1 MRNTI
6 NQIIESEF
14 KGKKLRDY
22 LKFDLKLSSRMI
34 KNLAKNN
41 LVFIN
46 RKASRMDYILKGG
59 ERLTINLDKEE
70 SQNIKPVKMD
80 LTVVFEDDSL
90 IVLDKP
96 PFMVVHPTKSH
107 QEDTLANGLLY
118 YFNEHKDNSIVRFVS
133 RLDMN
138 TSGLII
144 VAKNQFTHSYFAR
157 LKDEDKII
165 KEYIAITEGEY
176 GVSSGTINLPISKEA
191 LENFRREVRDD
202 GQIAITHFN
211 VLELLDGYSVVKFRL
226 ETGRT
231 HQIRVHSSSI
241 GHPLVNDVLYGGK
254 SLGTALDR
262 QFLHASFLKFIHP
275 MTGNI
280 LELHSDIPI
289 DMKEFILSKRK

>member
-6 NQIIESEF
+6 NQVIEAEY
-14 KGKKLRDY
+14 KGKKLRDF

-34 KNLAKNN
+34 KNLAKND
-41 LVFIN
+41 LIFIN
-46 RKASRMDYILKGG
+46 RKAARMDYIIKGG

-70 SQNIKPVKMD
+70 SQNIKPIKMD
-80 LTVVFEDDSL
+80 LSVVYEDDSL
-90 IVLDKP
+90 IVIDKP

-118 YFNEHKDNSIVRFVS
+118 YFNEHNDNSIVRFVS

-165 KEYIAITEGEY
+165 KEYTAITEGEY
-176 GVSSGTINLPISKEA
+176 ETTSGTIDLPISKEA
-191 LENFRREVRDD
+191 LENFRREVRED
-202 GQIAITHFN
+202 GQVAITHYK
-211 VLELLDGYSVVKFRL
+211 VIEILDGYSLVKFQL

-231 HQIRVHSSSI
+231 HQIRVHSSYI

-254 SLGTALDR
+254 EVGTVNDR
-262 QFLHASFLKFIHP
+262 QFLHASYLRFKHP
-275 MTGNI
+275 MTKNI
-280 LELHSDIPI
+280 IELHSDIPI

>member
-6 NQIIESEF
+6 NQIVETEF

-34 KNLAKNN
+34 KNLTKNN
-41 LVFIN
+41 LVYIN

-241 GHPLVNDVLYGGK
+241 GHPLVNDGLYGGK

-262 QFLHASFLKFIHP
+262 QFLHASYLKFIHP